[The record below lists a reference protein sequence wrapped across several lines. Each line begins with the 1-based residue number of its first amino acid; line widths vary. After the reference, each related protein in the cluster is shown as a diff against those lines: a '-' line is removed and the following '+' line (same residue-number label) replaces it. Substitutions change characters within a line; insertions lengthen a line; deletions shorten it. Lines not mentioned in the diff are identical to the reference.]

1 MDSANETITLDGKII
16 ANRKCI
22 CGAEFA
28 SQEAA
33 EDHIEEFGTWVACEE
48 DIAFSCELATEEQN
62 VEWEQFHIKHAHPKR
77 ELSLSEIEAMPFGT
91 ECVVEAPDGS
101 SQSIGRIVEFGF
113 IEFGVMKEKESAKHL
128 IKSGYKIT
136 EL

>member
-1 MDSANETITLDGKII
+1 MEKQLTTK
-16 ANRKCI
+16 
-22 CGAEFA
+22 
-28 SQEAA
+28 Q
-33 EDHIEEFGTWVACEE
+33 
-48 DIAFSCELATEEQN
+48 ATELIEA
-62 VEWEQFHIKHAHPKR
+62 I
-77 ELSLSEIEAMPFGT
+77 LSLKSAKECKAFLRDLCTLSEIEAMPFGT